1 MATGAH
7 ASRPAGL
14 APHLS
19 LSTDSPPVTLTPQ
32 ARRTFQE
39 SFAKFEKT
47 VVKRSKDDQRDFADT
62 TLRDVWE
69 AVGEIERLLAARQ
82 CLRNMKRLEPFLN
95 GLEAYAKVVEVLC
108 NGTPFMPWI
117 WAPVKLMMKL
127 ASDHISAFETLISA
141 YAQIAENLPRF
152 DRLRNAFRNHPDF
165 QQLIA
170 VVYSD
175 ILEFHRQAYK
185 FFRKSGW
192 KTFFKSSWGQFDS
205 RFSSILASMQR
216 HASLVDKEA
225 NAYSIAEV
233 MVWRKEAREAAVK
246 VEKERSAAKLVAT
259 LSWLGIDQIPGI
271 SSVHSEPVMFILAT
285 LVSQI
290 LRQNIKLSTYVY
302 EEFVAAARSPSTREL
317 QQILSNLIP
326 QLDSPRILIDGID
339 ECIHYGSDG
348 LPRNLAPV
356 KDVIH
361 AILQLEHYGSESS
374 SPKILLAS
382 RDIFQITGRLSRKP
396 VLSLD
401 DESEIMTNAIRCF
414 TKQGFREIEERF
426 KSFPNAQII
435 LNQAETRIVS
445 KSQGMFLW
453 VRLVLSHL
461 EQEAYSMDDLEEAV
475 ASLPVT
481 LNEFYNRI
489 LARLDLLNITAC
501 SRAISAIN
509 WMLCARRP
517 LRAVE
522 LQDAITFAMGSETLT
537 ENNKLSVTVLD
548 HCKPLVQLHADG
560 HVSFV
565 HFTVQEFLNASSVTN
580 PFDSERC
587 VAASCLRYLN
597 HSLTLT
603 PQNNIGGSSAIEIGK
618 CLHILQPYV
627 HEHWLDHLLSL
638 AAICNDTHDRELEG
652 MLYRLLDTI
661 DHYQKQNSKFIS
673 QLPVQDYKGI
683 LSMEP
688 RLQYMRRYG
697 DIFRACV
704 DIVQHRH
711 VRKLQFHDASSTDR
725 LPDPTPFSTIKAEY
739 EVNVNTLLATSTFP
753 GLSSVELAT
762 FHSLYQPFALV
773 CRYPGC
779 TNISAG
785 FATHIDRGRHEMSH
799 APPLSCVYSGCKYTL
814 PFNSLQ
820 SLKRH
825 IRESQDGISRCI
837 PESVRSARGHN
848 APSSSRFTQKH
859 GTVEIRPQSSM
870 TVNHSPGAFIIDYH
884 TPSPVSSA
892 DCAPKE
898 DARSR
903 DTNRAS
909 DDPSKAPDHVYL
921 ALTKIMG
928 QLVKS
933 QDSWSSIMKQIS
945 ARYMDLNPIK
955 EKLASRLYP
964 TPETFLFDVC
974 TALRSFQVS
983 YLNFMNELSR
993 QEPLKAMIEL
1003 EDSMWNFIRQLKPVG
1018 AFNPLPLHMM
1028 ESAWRVY
1035 TVRGESP
1042 PHTRENLPKPIV
1054 ITQSSPLNLKKTVV
1068 SERTIDVGTTH
1079 TESPLHH
1086 LSVKPSESPQL
1097 ATGSLGPC
1105 TSTKKPYKRHSLIMA
1120 LNSTNDTEL
1129 NPILSGFIRSYH
1141 ESGHGLGIALEWHQ
1155 LIHLEERGRVAN
1167 YCYTHL
1173 HRRQEVDMSAMSEAF
1188 GIEVHAFAEAHS
1200 KEEYIDIIEQ
1210 KFAMEERGDMQQ
1222 PLEDETQA
1230 GDSRIAVLDPYGT
1243 DPSDLQTRESGI
1255 QNLESNSLA
1264 TKAVPAALSASPD
1277 SSSDLLA
1284 EVPGTP
1290 RSWPPSRPSFPGR
1303 QAARTA
1309 S

>member
-117 WAPVKLMMKL
+117 WL

-259 LSWLGIDQIPGI
+259 LSWLGNLLTCIDQIPGI

-481 LNEFYNRI
+481 LNEF
-489 LARLDLLNITAC
+489 
-501 SRAISAIN
+501 RAISAIN

-565 HFTVQEFLNASSVTN
+565 HFTVQE
-580 PFDSERC
+580 
-587 VAASCLRYLN
+587 
-597 HSLTLT
+597 
-603 PQNNIGGSSAIEIGK
+603 
-618 CLHILQPYV
+618 
-627 HEHWLDHLLSL
+627 
-638 AAICNDTHDRELEG
+638 ELEG